1 MKFLSH
7 LTLPGSS
14 VFHFDRLDSED
25 TPSQTII
32 SPDINFTKKQLMIQL
47 MIDNDGAMGLKVY
60 YGNYGDDDDD
70 GSHIPFAALEASHHH
85 HIFSFIPIVV
95 KIILFS
101 NIIA

>member
-1 MKFLSH
+1 
-7 LTLPGSS
+7 
-14 VFHFDRLDSED
+14 
-25 TPSQTII
+25 
-32 SPDINFTKKQLMIQL
+32 MIQL